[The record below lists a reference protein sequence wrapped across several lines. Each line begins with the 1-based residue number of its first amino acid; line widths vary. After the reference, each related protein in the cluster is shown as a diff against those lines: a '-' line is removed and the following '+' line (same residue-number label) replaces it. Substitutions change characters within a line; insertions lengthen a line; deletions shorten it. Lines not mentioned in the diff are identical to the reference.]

1 MVSFLQRM
9 NRFTFRINSLVNLK
23 LFNRLS
29 NLKKTVTSLTFFSI
43 GIKFYAHSR
52 ERGMTLVEVI
62 LIAVFLVATVTGVA
76 YFFTHTKTTM
86 SSSSQVMDCQ
96 FVVKQALENT
106 VSLGTRLYGYKI
118 KHHNPNLRYDPL
130 FITKN
135 AKAYDVDDNIKST
148 GSGSQLNFPPYM
160 YQSLY
165 KNLVGMDIST
175 PIKISPETNTGKI
188 LISDKSLHPIEIST
202 STLVVNSIN
211 ALQYLYNSDPDYST
225 NDGKNV
231 SSSIYK
237 KYEERFKLDNMQFY
251 VKITPVKDNTVLSV
265 RPILTRP
272 RFPQK
277 SNAISSDL
285 TILGETDVGFEVKA
299 QLKYQT
305 NQQNFSCDAK
315 RRFYHQMTGESGNAK
330 ALDVTLSGLKN
341 GAGKDFLQDASFIN
355 TSCDTH
361 GSGYKDITLTLD
373 FNTVTESPQIGTMI
387 LCQMNSYCRSEG
399 DDGDYTHLGITCTPE
414 MGQWQRCHH
423 IQPKT
428 HSDQSWI
435 FKAKLKAQQELTLQ
449 FDDMKINRRYDLN
462 IAEFAIDGEKVREQ
476 KVIFYIDSGRR
487 PYIGV
492 ADRKITDDNVGLPD
506 DHQKGRN
513 YNGPNTDWKIP
524 TDALSDEWLQ
534 CNQNDVDFE
543 ATLKDQFTHNLKNCD
558 TEGIRKDGN
567 GDSVITADITNNISE
582 GRFCKST
589 LASIQH
595 GRQTITFKPK
605 DTCGDGTPRDL
616 VWDTDL
622 PSTFESKGFFDDS
635 DEDPNDGVIWL
646 RTQTGYPITT
656 KVPAKTTSGKF
667 PKHYSL
673 DCQDKYIGNV
683 MRDDGNGGSLVC
695 TLTNANASDADGAN
709 PGDLSMKFYHVCG
722 TSECTESKWAVYP
735 PVAGSCINVQC
746 GSGYICCN
754 DPQGDC
760 GGVQHQQ
767 CQEDKWPHEC
777 DEPPCGSNTSDWS
790 GCPPYGLYACSYG
803 GWGCDGARDEHGHTP
818 PSYPPIEDCSCATTQ
833 GKVGCCTT
841 IKGKLK
847 CSSGGLGRGPVD
859 KNTGIGSLYCVQ
871 GSLNV
876 GRGYKAVYREV
887 NINKGHYT
895 EEYFAKNSHTGKHES
910 FKYKCSTS
918 RSWNCGDSHHPELC
932 PFPFLYPRENSH
944 DCTGTPDCIIE
955 DQDPANCLQWHNSV
969 CVSKPC
975 LVLEDPYPLSC
986 EGLFK
991 GGTCVKPGGGCGS
1004 RGRGGGDKT
1013 KEKATDRSAC

>member
-1 MVSFLQRM
+1 MAPFFQ
-9 NRFTFRINSLVNLK
+9 RINCLTSKIDSSVSLK
-23 LFNRLS
+23 LFNY
-29 NLKKTVTSLTFFSI
+29 LKKTITSPNSFSI
-43 GIKFYAHSR
+43 GIKFYTHSR
-52 ERGMTLVEVI
+52 ERGMTLVEVV
-62 LIAVFLVATVTGVA
+62 LVAVFLATVAIGST
-76 YFFTHTKTTM
+76 YFFTQTQVTM
-86 SSSSQVMDCQ
+86 KSSSQVTDCQ
-96 FVVKQALENT
+96 FVVKQALENV

-135 AKAYDVDDNIKST
+135 AKAYDVDDNIKDT
-148 GSGSQLNFPPYM
+148 GRGSQLNFPPHM

-225 NDGKNV
+225 NNGKNV
-231 SSSIYK
+231 SSSSYK
-237 KYEERFKLDNMQFY
+237 KYEERFKLDNIQFY
-251 VKITPVKDNTVLSV
+251 VKITPVQDNTVLNV

-285 TILGETDVGFEVKA
+285 TILGEMDVGFEVKA
-299 QLKYQT
+299 QLEYQT

-315 RRFYHQMTGESGNAK
+315 RRFYHQMTGKSGNPK

-361 GSGYKDITLTLD
+361 GSGYEDITLTLD
-373 FNTVTESPQIGTMI
+373 FNTVTESPQIGTVI

-399 DDGDYTHLGITCTPE
+399 DDGNYTDPKSAATCAPE
-414 MGQWQRCHH
+414 KGRFQRCHN
-423 IQPKT
+423 INPKPS
-428 HSDQSWI
+428 SDQQWT
-435 FKAKLKAQQELTLQ
+435 FKSKLESEQVLVLQ
-449 FDDMKINRRYDLN
+449 FDDMKVNRRYDLN

-487 PYIGV
+487 PYIDL
-492 ADRKITDDNVGLPD
+492 ADRKITDDDVGLPD

-513 YNGPNTDWKIP
+513 YNGPNTNWKIP

-543 ATLKDQFTHNLKNCD
+543 ATPKDQFIHNLKNCD

-567 GDSVITADITNNISE
+567 GDSVITVDITNHVSE

-605 DTCGDGTPRDL
+605 DTCGYGTPRDL

-646 RTQTGYPITT
+646 KTQTGYPIRT

-735 PVAGSCINVQC
+735 PVAGPCINVQC
-746 GSGYICCN
+746 ESGYICCN

-777 DEPPCGSNTSDWS
+777 DEPPCGSNTSGLE
-790 GCPPYGLYACSYG
+790 GCPPYGLYDCSYG
-803 GWGCDGARDEHGHTP
+803 DWECVGPKDGHGHILNGP
-818 PSYPPIEDCSCATTQ
+818 DCNCAKTQ
-833 GKVGCCTT
+833 GEV
-841 IKGKLK
+841 K
-847 CSSGGLGRGPVD
+847 CSNS
-859 KNTGIGSLYCVQ
+859 KGSLTFGPMDSKGTGSVTCSA
-871 GSLNV
+871 GSLNI
-876 GRGYKAVYREV
+876 GEGYEGVYTGGQIPGA
-887 NINKGHYT
+887 NCSNC
-895 EEYFAKNSHTGKHES
+895 FAKSSDTGNLTP
-910 FKYKCSTS
+910 FKYKCSTYKHWS
-918 RSWNCGDSHHPELC
+918 CGDSDNPKPC
-932 PFPFLYPRENSH
+932 PFYPQYHTCEGEPMCLRE
-944 DCTGTPDCIIE
+944 DE
-955 DQDPANCLQWHNSV
+955 DPATCLQWNGPQETV
-969 CVSKPC
+969 CLEKSC
-975 LVLEDPYPLSC
+975 LDLEDPYKLTC
-986 EGLFK
+986 EGSFK
-991 GGTCVKPGGGCGS
+991 GGKCQPPGGGCS
-1004 RGRGGGDKT
+1004 PRPRGGGDKT
-1013 KEKATDRSAC
+1013 KEKATDRTVCKQ

>member
-1 MVSFLQRM
+1 MAPFFQ
-9 NRFTFRINSLVNLK
+9 RINCLTSKIDSSVSLK
-23 LFNRLS
+23 LFNY
-29 NLKKTVTSLTFFSI
+29 LKKTITSPNSFSI
-43 GIKFYAHSR
+43 RIKFYAHSR
-52 ERGMTLVEVI
+52 ERGMTLIEVV
-62 LIAVFLVATVTGVA
+62 LMALFLVTTVIGVA
-76 YFFTHTKTTM
+76 YFFAHTKTSM

-96 FVVKQALENT
+96 FVVKQALENV

-118 KHHNPNLRYDPL
+118 KHHDPNLRYDPL

-135 AKAYDVDDNIKST
+135 AKAYDVDDNIKDT
-148 GSGSQLNFPPYM
+148 GGGSQLNFPPYM
-160 YQSLY
+160 HQSLY

-175 PIKISPETNTGKI
+175 PVKISPETNTGKI

-202 STLVVNSIN
+202 STLIVNSIN

-237 KYEERFKLDNMQFY
+237 KYEERFKLDNIQFY

-285 TILGETDVGFEVKA
+285 TILGEMDVGFEVKA
-299 QLKYQT
+299 QLEYQT

-315 RRFYHQMTGESGNAK
+315 RRFYHQMTGKSGTPK
-330 ALDVTLSGLKN
+330 ALDVTLKNLSN
-341 GAGKDFLQDASFIN
+341 GANQVLNTSSFIN

-361 GSGYKDITLTLD
+361 GSEYEDITLTLD
-373 FNTVTESPQIGTMI
+373 FNTITESQQFGTVV
-387 LCQMNSYCRSEG
+387 LCQMHTYCRSEG
-399 DDGDYTHLGITCTPE
+399 DDGSYTDPKSGAVCTPE
-414 MGQWQRCHH
+414 KSRWQRCHN
-423 IQPKT
+423 INPKPS
-428 HSDQSWI
+428 SDQQWT
-435 FKAKLKAQQELTLQ
+435 FKSKLESEQVLVLQ
-449 FDDMKINRRYDLN
+449 FDDMKVNRRYDLN
-462 IAEFAIDGEKVREQ
+462 IAEFAIDGEKIREQ

-487 PYIGV
+487 PYIDL
-492 ADRKITDDNVGLPD
+492 ADRKITDDDVGLPD

-513 YNGPNTDWKIP
+513 YNGPNTNWNIP

-543 ATLKDQFTHNLKNCD
+543 ATPKDQFIHNLKNCD

-567 GDSVITADITNNISE
+567 GDSVITADITDHISE

-622 PSTFESKGFFDDS
+622 PSTFKSKGFFDDS
-635 DEDPNDGVIWL
+635 GVIWV
-646 RTQTGYPITT
+646 RTQTGYPIKT
-656 KVPAKTTSGKF
+656 KVPARTTSGKF

-683 MRDDGNGGSLVC
+683 MRDDGNGGPLVC
-695 TLTNANASDADGAN
+695 TLTNADASDADGAN
-709 PGDLSMKFYHVCG
+709 PNDLSMRFYHACG
-722 TSECTESKWAVYP
+722 TSECTRSKWAVYP
-735 PVAGSCINVQC
+735 PVGGPCINVEC
-746 GSGYICCN
+746 ESGYICCN

-777 DEPPCGSNTSDWS
+777 DEPPCGSNSSDLS

-803 GWGCDGARDEHGHTP
+803 EWECEGPRDDHGHRYDGP
-818 PSYPPIEDCSCATTQ
+818 DCNCAATQ
-833 GKVGCCTT
+833 GEVKCCTT
-841 IKGKLK
+841 TKGEVK
-847 CSSGGLGRGPVD
+847 CSSDGLIHGPKD
-859 KNTGIGSLYCVQ
+859 LKTDIGPLYCAQ
-871 GSLNV
+871 GSISV
-876 GRGYKAVYREV
+876 GRGYKALYRDV
-887 NINKGHYT
+887 NIKKGYYT
-895 EEYFAKNSHTGKHES
+895 LEYFAKDLRTGNLES
-910 FKYKCSTS
+910 FEYKCSTYDA
-918 RSWNCGDSHHPELC
+918 WPCGDSHHPELC
-932 PFPFLYPRENSH
+932 PFPFVSPRENSH
-944 DCTGTPDCIIE
+944 ACTGTPDCIME
-955 DQDPANCLQWHNSV
+955 DQNPANCLQWHNSV

-975 LVLEDPYPLSC
+975 LVLEDPYPLYC
-986 EGLFK
+986 EGFFE
-991 GGTCVKPGGGCGS
+991 GGTCREPGGGCS
-1004 RGRGGGDKT
+1004 PRGRGGGDKT